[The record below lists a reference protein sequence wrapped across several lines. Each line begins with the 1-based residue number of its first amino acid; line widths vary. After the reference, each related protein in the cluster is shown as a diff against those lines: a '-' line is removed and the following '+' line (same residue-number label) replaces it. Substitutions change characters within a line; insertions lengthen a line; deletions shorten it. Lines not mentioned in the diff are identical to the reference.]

1 MKNINKFIIEKLKLT
16 KGINSKMP
24 LDKVFNDIY
33 ELVDALNRYFDD
45 SLKKPIKVIPT
56 EICFRPTGPYG
67 NSGVYVKEHFIIEF
81 KKTGTRIRFGYR
93 EKDYGLVMQFIYEKL
108 ARSSGS
114 KKYSYGDMRTFD
126 GYKFG
131 KDNFLQ
137 WLLNPENE
145 RLKGVIVDYF
155 NLKNE

>member
-45 SLKKPIKVIPT
+45 SLKNPIKVIKS
-56 EICFRPTGPYG
+56 EVVFRPDGPYG

-93 EKDYGLVMQFIYEKL
+93 QKDYGLVMQFIYENL
-108 ARSSGS
+108 TRSGG
-114 KKYSYGDMRTFD
+114 KKYSYGDMRKFD

-145 RLKGVIVDYF
+145 KLKRVIIDYF
-155 NLKNE
+155 NLKEE